1 MKYKVHFGCY
11 KLSLLDSYC
20 GVFEEEVQQEID
32 LIGLLLTLS
41 SAKHQI
47 LNSGIKSKITHRKAD
62 EFYKTFFIYTHIDVN
77 CFRII

>member
-41 SAKHQI
+41 RAKHQI

-62 EFYKTFFIYTHIDVN
+62 EFYKTFLFIHISM
-77 CFRII
+77 